1 MPCEV
6 TERRSQTEILQAL
19 ACSRRF
25 FPFFLMVPWISAKE
39 KLLMDNP
46 TGAMDDPIG
55 ALLRKLSRALSTF
68 MFVWLAGCSITHA
81 YRIEDGQRIDIAQMI
96 AEVRNA
102 PVVLVG
108 EQHDMATHHEI
119 QLEVIK
125 GLYQAG
131 KPLAIGLEMF
141 TIDNQAALDDWIDGK
156 IAEDRF
162 AGIYAESWRNMRWE
176 FYRDIF
182 LFARDN
188 RIPMVAL
195 NAPRQI
201 VEKVAHDGFTG
212 LSTAD
217 LRALPVGSTAALSA
231 ENIQLMTAYYPEHGK
246 DRRAFLHLCEA
257 QTLRNRVM
265 AQGILRYR
273 EQHPGVGM
281 VVLAGAAHVWGKG
294 GIPAELGKLPY
305 KVILPPFPGIAI
317 DAGSAAGAADY
328 LLD

>member
-1 MPCEV
+1 
-6 TERRSQTEILQAL
+6 
-19 ACSRRF
+19 
-25 FPFFLMVPWISAKE
+25 
-39 KLLMDNP
+39 MDYP
-46 TGAMDDPIG
+46 LG
-55 ALLRKLSRALSTF
+55 ALLRTLSRALSTV
-68 MFVWLAGCSITHA
+68 MLIGMAGCSITHA
-81 YRIEDGQRIDIAQMI
+81 YRIEDGQRIDLAQMI
-96 AEVRNA
+96 VEVRNV

-108 EQHDMATHHEI
+108 EQHDMATHHEV

-125 GLYQAG
+125 GLHQVG

-141 TIDNQAALDDWIDGK
+141 TVDNQAALDDWIAGK

-162 AGIYAESWRNMRWE
+162 ADIYAENWRNMNWE

-188 RIPMVAL
+188 GIPMVAL

-201 VEKVAHDGFTG
+201 VEKVAHDGFSS
-212 LSTAD
+212 LSAAD
-217 LRALPVGSTAALSA
+217 LRALPVGSTVALSA

-257 QTLRNRVM
+257 QALRNRVM

-273 EQHPGVGM
+273 RQHPGTGM
-281 VVLAGAAHVWGKG
+281 VVLAGAAHAWGKG
-294 GIPAELGKLPY
+294 GIPAELGPLPY